1 VKTSIPAKIADV
13 LFQIDPASF
22 RRKAAANIMRVEMF
36 S

>member
-22 RRKAAANIMRVEMF
+22 RCKAAANITLVEMF